1 MLRTVEVGLNGRG
14 TERFSKG
21 RAEQCLA
28 QLEVRAQLGRLIP
41 ARRCAV
47 ADATRQV
54 RSCLLVVRKPQGGGA
69 AEMDIELQAWIPQRF
84 GERGELCQPF
94 EAVGRVARN
103 GVRIVAQAQ
112 QVAPILG

>member
-47 ADATRQV
+47 ADATRQI
-54 RSCLLVVRKPQGGGA
+54 RGRLLVARQPQGGGA
-69 AEMDIELQAWIPQRF
+69 PKLDIELQAWIPQGFRK
-84 GERGELCQPF
+84 RGELCEPF
-94 EAVGRVARN
+94 EAVGRVPGN
-103 GVRIVAQAQ
+103 GVGVVAEAQ